1 MAPSMRFERLNDWLH
16 WLEGHH
22 PTEIELSLERIRAVA
37 ERLHLLTPEARVIS
51 VAGTNGKG
59 SCVAACSALLQ
70 AAGQRVGA
78 YTSPHITHYGE
89 RVQVDGELVSD
100 AELCSA
106 FARIDAASLD
116 ISLTYFEFGTL
127 AALLI
132 FQDRAVDVMVLEVG
146 LGGRLDAVNLIDADV
161 AVVTSVALDHQAW
174 LGDDRDSI
182 GREKAGIYRA
192 GKAALCAD
200 PNPPKGLLA
209 AAQERG
215 VELQLVGSHFGF
227 DEGCGE
233 QKKRW
238 CWWGQGGDGQVQQ
251 CQLQRPLLPWPSLA
265 AALQAVAQL
274 GYNVEPLTQACA
286 LSQLTLPGRFQQRNW
301 QGRTLVLDVAHNPA
315 AAEHLAS
322 RLIAEFAAPRT
333 HMVVGMMADKERVAT
348 MAPLL
353 PLATDFWLVALPEV
367 PRAATTEQLDKDL
380 ATLGAAAAG
389 CGTLPEVMAMLKQDS
404 QPGDRIVI
412 MGSFHTV
419 SAALQWLSLTDRSDA
434 PGGQDE

>member
-1 MAPSMRFERLNDWLH
+1 MAPPMRFERLDDWLN
-16 WLEGHH
+16 WLESHH
-22 PTEIELSLERIRAVA
+22 PTEIELGLERIRAVA
-37 ERLHLLTPEARVIS
+37 ERLDLLAPTAQVIS
-51 VAGTNGKG
+51 IAGTNGKG

-78 YTSPHITHYGE
+78 YTSPHIIHYSE
-89 RVQVDGELVSD
+89 RVQIDGEPVND
-100 AELCSA
+100 AELCGA
-106 FARIDAASLD
+106 FARIDAASSD

-161 AVVTSVALDHQAW
+161 AVVTSIDLDHQAW

-200 PNPPKGLLA
+200 PHPPKGLLA

-215 VELQLVGSHFGF
+215 VELQLAGSHFGF
-227 DEGCGE
+227 DQGSENRE
-233 QKKRW
+233 NPW
-238 CWWGQGGDGQVQQ
+238 SWWGQGSDGQAQQ
-251 CQLQRPLLPWPSLA
+251 CQLQSPRLPWPSLA

-274 GYNVEPLTQACA
+274 GYSVEPLAQTCE
-286 LSQLTLPGRFQQRNW
+286 LGHLTLPGRFQQRHW
-301 QGRTLVLDVAHNPA
+301 QERTVILDVAHNPA
-315 AAEHLAS
+315 AAEHLAA
-322 RLIAEFAAPRT
+322 RLVAEPAPRT
-333 HMVVGMMADKERVAT
+333 HLVVGMMADKERVAT
-348 MAPLL
+348 VAPLL
-353 PLATDFWLVALPEV
+353 PLVTSVWLVSLPDV
-367 PRAATTEQLDKDL
+367 PRAATTAQLNRDL
-380 ATLGAAAAG
+380 AALGAVAAG
-389 CGTLPEVMAMLKQDS
+389 CGTLSEVMATLKQDS

-419 SAALQWLSLTDRSDA
+419 GAALQWLALTDPSDA
-434 PGGQDE
+434 QGGQYE